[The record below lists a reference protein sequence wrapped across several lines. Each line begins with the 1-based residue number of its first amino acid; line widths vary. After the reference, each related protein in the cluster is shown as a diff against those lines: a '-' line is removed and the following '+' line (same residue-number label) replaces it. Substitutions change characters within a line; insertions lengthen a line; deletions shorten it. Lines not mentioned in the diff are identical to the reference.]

1 MSPWVKAGIEVSSTS
16 GRRQEAGDRSG
27 AAPRRRRW
35 PSWTVA
41 GCFAVWAL
49 ERLAGAEQGSFD
61 IQLMTLTPYAVVV
74 TALLT
79 VLFLFRNRRAA
90 LVTAVS
96 CATLAATVVPRAVP
110 PTAPVPV
117 AASGPVLRVL
127 TINLFG
133 RADAGAV
140 VRLVRAYDPDV
151 FSALELTYREAA
163 ALDAA
168 GLGALLP
175 YQVLQADLGSTGSGL
190 YGKHPLTE
198 LTGLFTAIGHHMP
211 AATIT
216 LPGGTTA
223 QVVAV
228 HPNPPL
234 GRRAEEWDASLD
246 ALPPPSPR
254 VTRVLAGDFNASLDH
269 RAFRDL
275 LARGYV
281 DAAEETGKGLVPTWP
296 NGRAVPPF
304 ITIDHVL
311 VDRRAAVARTEI
323 VDVPGTDHRGV
334 FAELRLPPA
343 A

>member
-1 MSPWVKAGIEVSSTS
+1 MGITTDRRREPGDQPKTGDQPEPARR
-16 GRRQEAGDRSG
+16 GRRR
-27 AAPRRRRW
+27 
-35 PSWTVA
+35 PSWIVA
-41 GCFAVWAL
+41 GCFAVWTL
-49 ERLAGAEQGSFD
+49 ERLAGVEQGSFD
-61 IQLMTLTPYAVVV
+61 IQLMTLTPYAVVA

-96 CATLAATVVPRAVP
+96 CATLAATVAPRAIP
-110 PTAPVPV
+110 PAAP
-117 AASGPVLRVL
+117 AAAAAPGPVLRVL
-127 TINLFG
+127 SVNLFG
-133 RADAGAV
+133 RADAAAV

-151 FSALELTYREAA
+151 FSALELTHREAA

-168 GLGALLP
+168 GLGALMP
-175 YQVLQADLGSTGSGL
+175 YRVLQAERDSAGSGL

-198 LTGLFTAIGHHMP
+198 LTGLFTVIGHNMP

-228 HPNPPL
+228 HPHPPL
-234 GRRAEEWDASLD
+234 GRRAEEWTASLE

-281 DAAEETGKGLVPTWP
+281 DAAEESGEGLVPTWP

-311 VDRRAAVARTEI
+311 VDRRAAVGRTEI
-323 VDVPGTDHRGV
+323 LDVPGTDHRGV
-334 FAELRLPPA
+334 LAELRLPPA
-343 A
+343 G

>member
-1 MSPWVKAGIEVSSTS
+1 MSIAS
-16 GRRQEAGDRSG
+16 GRRQQAGDQPG

-35 PSWTVA
+35 PSWTAAV
-41 GCFAVWAL
+41 CFAVWTL

-79 VLFLFRNRRAA
+79 VLFLFRNRPAA
-90 LVTAVS
+90 VVTAVS
-96 CATLAATVVPRAVP
+96 CTTLAVTVAPRAIP
-110 PTAPVPV
+110 PAAPAVV
-117 AASGPVLRVL
+117 APGPVLRVL
-127 TINLFG
+127 SINLFG
-133 RADAGAV
+133 RADADAV
-140 VRLVRAYDPDV
+140 VRLVRTYDPDV

-168 GLGALLP
+168 GLGTLMP
-175 YQVLQADLGSTGSGL
+175 YQVLQADRDSTGSGL

-198 LTGLFTAIGHHMP
+198 LTGLFTAIGHNMP

-228 HPNPPL
+228 HPHPPL
-234 GRRAEEWDASLD
+234 GRRAEEWNASLA

-275 LARGYV
+275 LARGYL
-281 DAAEETGKGLVPTWP
+281 DAAEETGEGLVPTWP

-304 ITIDHVL
+304 IAIDHVL
-311 VDRRAAVARTEI
+311 VDRRAAVGRTEI
-323 VDVPGTDHRGV
+323 LDVPGTDHRGV
-334 FAELRLPPA
+334 LAELRLPPA